1 MLGTSL
7 AFFLSQDQTHL
18 LHKLLFN
25 TFKDS
30 LEASGIEP
38 LTFSLQKNYSTIGI
52 IPPPNI
58 YKYIK
63 YTSSVAQWLELSAVN
78 RKVAGSIPACGVFY
92 FTEGET

>member
-18 LHKLLFN
+18 LHKYLFN

-38 LTFSLQKNYSTIGI
+38 LAFSLQKNYSTIGI
-52 IPPPNI
+52 IPPLI
-58 YKYIK
+58 YIK